1 MSKYPFLPETLAVRR
16 CNDRIAA
23 SYADSSVVA
32 REIFRRLEARL
43 DYLSVKPEVVVDLGC
58 GTAESL
64 SILKRRYRTAMLVG
78 VDLSMNMLLHRK
90 RRGLFSKKHP
100 LLQADA
106 QCLPLKDN
114 SVDILLASML
124 LPQCGDLES
133 VFLEIN
139 RVLKPGGAMLFA
151 SLGPDSMKS
160 IMDVMKAVDHRNVRQ
175 VFADMHDLGDMMAAA
190 GLAQPVLDVE
200 YLDVS
205 YRSVDAMLS
214 ELRACGAVNT
224 VTARRRGLMSPKK
237 YREIT
242 DALVESQVVG
252 LSLELVSGHAW
263 KGQQSRSSD
272 ISSMSM
278 SMPERY
284 IPIKLV

>member
-32 REIFRRLEARL
+32 REIFRRLETRL

-64 SILKRRYRTAMLVG
+64 SILKRRYRKAMLVG
-78 VDLSMNMLLHRK
+78 VDLSMNMLLNRK
-90 RRGLFSKKHP
+90 RGGLFSKKHP

-124 LPQCGDLES
+124 LPQCGDSEA

-139 RVLKPGGAMLFA
+139 RVLKPGGAVLFA

-160 IMDVMKAVDHRNVRQ
+160 MMDVMNLVDHHNERQ
-175 VFADMHDLGDMMAAA
+175 LFTDMHDLGDMMAAA
-190 GLAQPVLDVE
+190 GLAQPVLDIE

-224 VTARRRGLMSPKK
+224 VTARRRGLMSPQKAQ
-237 YREIT
+237 EIKN
-242 DALVESQVVG
+242 ALIESQVMG

-263 KGQQSRSSD
+263 KGLMPKLSD
-272 ISSMSM
+272 TSSMLM
-278 SMPERY
+278 GEKY
-284 IPIKLV
+284 IPIKPV